1 MSDEW
6 VKGKVTESGN
16 YPKNSFVGILKAAY
30 PTFNEKLNGY
40 VLQLDFESGQT
51 YSMPLNAKEY
61 GLHEDGTVDGFLS
74 IGQFLNSLEK
84 IDVMTGEPNMNNNDP
99 AIKRIDWFFAFMDG
113 TPAGFKTV
121 PDTVGCTLHNV
132 ATKRQIGDDQ
142 QTSKYPDW
150 TIGKIEGLLAAQAPK
165 STPTLKPA
173 APKAKP
179 APKPAPSTELHL
191 PLDGTIDTD
200 IYDVILGNPLPI
212 SGIYKQFGGKAKSPY
227 QPGDLRVSL
236 DRMKT
241 QGKVIQ
247 TGDNFEGV

>member
-6 VKGKVTESGN
+6 IKGKVTESGN
-16 YPKNSFVGILKAAY
+16 YPKNSFTGVLTAAY
-30 PTFNEKLNGY
+30 PTFNEKLNGH

-99 AIKRIDWFFAFMDG
+99 SIKRIEWFFAFMDG
-113 TPAGFKTV
+113 APAGFKCI
-121 PDTVGCTLHNV
+121 PDIIGCTLHNV

-150 TIGKIEGLLAAQAPK
+150 SVGKIEGLLAAHVSKP
-165 STPTLKPA
+165 TPTSKPA

-179 APKPAPSTELHL
+179 ALKPAPADTEAV
-191 PLDGTIDTD
+191 DNA
-200 IYDVILGNPLPI
+200 IYDLILANPLPI

-227 QPGDLRVSL
+227 IPVDLSL
-236 DRMKT
+236 
-241 QGKVIQ
+241 IHI
-247 TGDNFEGV
+247 

>member
-1 MSDEW
+1 MSEEW
-6 VKGKVTESGN
+6 IKGKVTESGN
-16 YPKNSFVGILKAAY
+16 YPKNSFIGVLKAAY
-30 PTFNEKLNGY
+30 PTFNEKLNGP

-51 YSMPLNAKEY
+51 YSIPLNAKEY
-61 GLHEDGTVDGFLS
+61 GLHEDGTVDGFLA

-84 IDVMTGEPNMNNNDP
+84 IDIMTGEPNMNNNDP
-99 AIKRIDWFFAFMDG
+99 TIKRIEWFFAFMDG
-113 TPAGFKTV
+113 APAGFKCI
-121 PDTVGCTLHNV
+121 PDIVGCTLHNV

-150 TIGKIEGLLAAQAPK
+150 TVGKIEGLLAAQAPK
-165 STPTLKPA
+165 PTPTPTLKPA
-173 APKAKP
+173 AGKAKP
-179 APKPAPSTELHL
+179 APKPAASADTETV
-191 PLDGTIDTD
+191 DNA
-200 IYDVILGNPLPI
+200 IYDLVLGNPLPI

-227 QPGDLRVSL
+227 IPVDIRVSL

>member
-1 MSDEW
+1 MSEEW
-6 VKGKVTESGN
+6 IKGKVTESGN
-16 YPKNSFVGILKAAY
+16 YPKNSFIGVLKAAY
-30 PTFNEKLNGY
+30 PTFNEKLNGP

-51 YSMPLNAKEY
+51 YSIPLNAKEY
-61 GLHEDGTVDGFLS
+61 GLHEDGTVDGFLA

-84 IDVMTGEPNMNNNDP
+84 IDIMTGEPNMNNNDP
-99 AIKRIDWFFAFMDG
+99 TIKRIEWFFAFMDG
-113 TPAGFKTV
+113 APAGFKCI
-121 PDTVGCTLHNV
+121 PDIVGCTLYNV

-150 TIGKIEGLLAAQAPK
+150 TVGKIEGLLAAQAPK
-165 STPTLKPA
+165 PTPTPTLKPA
-173 APKAKP
+173 AGKAKP
-179 APKPAPSTELHL
+179 APKPAASADTETV
-191 PLDGTIDTD
+191 DNA
-200 IYDVILGNPLPI
+200 IYDLVLGNPLPI

-227 QPGDLRVSL
+227 IPVDIRVSL